1 VLISGTPH
9 SEGVYPTVE
18 NGLWVG
24 HERQSL
30 PRKLSLV
37 KPTRAEHDEAA
48 PGRFFWHS
56 NGTPWERPADD
67 GWLNGQWMDI
77 APESVASANSSSQ
90 YGWACATSIDVNLTC
105 NYCTYQPPFFLNFHF
120 MKLNSHLFSNWFLAC
135 YLVTLFKHMS
145 LLLSSI
151 WVFFLCIVFYF
162 VIFFIS
168 IKCFKF
174 EHHNPP
180 HSEFFFDKKKD
191 PFSPNGHNRGN
202 VVDQPLLRF
211 HSKIQYTFLGS

>member
-105 NYCTYQPPFFLNFHF
+105 NYCTYQPPFFFNFHF

-168 IKCFKF
+168 KSVLSLSIIILLIQSSF
-174 EHHNPP
+174 
-180 HSEFFFDKKKD
+180 STKKKI
-191 PFSPNGHNRGN
+191 PF
-202 VVDQPLLRF
+202 LLMA
-211 HSKIQYTFLGS
+211 IIGVM